1 MRLSGGLLYG
11 YSAWTDFYEGT
22 KKIATDTKGAYV
34 GSPDWQ
40 LRMHLVSLQ
49 AGVDLSQG
57 LGLQLTAPFVRAES
71 TRPLS
76 ADSVQSGVDADG
88 NPLTE
93 TADQGVG
100 DVEARLRFNLGTLT
114 GLRGG
119 MIPRVVVHAGAVAP
133 TGNFIIKGQ
142 SDTSR
147 YVSVGRG
154 VWWVLGG
161 VDVSGQILDR
171 LGYMAQVAARV
182 PVGTVNGAEGY
193 LFRWGP
199 EVRVNAG
206 PTVAILPG
214 LLAAALGVELLWRD
228 PGEERIF
235 AESDLG
241 PFPNGGG
248 TFVTG
253 TATVQVQLPA
263 NLSLIA
269 SARLPLA
276 YDVNGI
282 QPVVGPGIFA
292 GLSWNWAVSDPA
304 SAKSTPARRP
314 AWQVGEPPKSQLI
327 KSLLVPGKITI
338 VDYWATWCGPCK
350 KLAPQVEAFAA
361 GRKDVVLRKV
371 DATNWGVVEMGEHLP
386 AVAGLPVLDVYG
398 RDGKLIS
405 RRVGPPCFS
414 FADDV
419 PTALPSEATAVKR

>member
-1 MRLSGGLLYG
+1 MRFSGGLLYG

-22 KKIATDTKGAYV
+22 EKIPSSQKRGYITT
-34 GSPDWQ
+34 SDWQ

-49 AGVDLSQG
+49 AGVDLPQG

-71 TRPLS
+71 TRA
-76 ADSVQSGVDADG
+76 ADDTSIQSGVDADG
-88 NPLTE
+88 TALTE
-93 TADQGVG
+93 TADQGIG
-100 DVEARLRFNLGTLT
+100 DLEARLRFNLGTLT

-119 MIPRVVVHAGAVAP
+119 KIPRVVVQVGAVAP
-133 TGNFIIKGQ
+133 TGDFIIKGQ

-154 VWWVLGG
+154 VWWVLAGL
-161 VDVSGQILDR
+161 DVSGQALDW

-182 PVGTVNGAEGY
+182 PIGTVNGAEGY

-199 EVRVNAG
+199 EVRVNGG
-206 PTVAILPG
+206 PTVAIVPG

-235 AESDLG
+235 IDSELG

-248 TFVTG
+248 TFLTA

-263 NLSLIA
+263 NLAFIA
-269 SARLPLA
+269 SGRLPLA

-304 SAKSTPARRP
+304 STVPKPDAAA
-314 AWQVGEPPKSQLI
+314 AWKVGEPPRSELI
-327 KSLLVPGKITI
+327 ASLLVPGKITI

-361 GRKDVVLRKV
+361 GRDDVVLRKV
-371 DATNWGVVEMGEHLP
+371 DATNWGVAEMGEHLP
-386 AVAGLPVLDVYG
+386 AVAGLPFLDVYG

-405 RRVGPPCFS
+405 RRIGPPCFS
-414 FADDV
+414 FAEDV
-419 PTALPSEATAVKR
+419 PAALPSEATPAVR